1 MDTMES
7 WDIALLVVVG
17 YLATVALVRL
27 MARHRDQL
35 VERFRQDLEREKQ
48 QQQKAS
54 PEKKAAPTAHRRA
67 G

>member
-1 MDTMES
+1 METIEG

-27 MARHRDQL
+27 MGRHRDQL
-35 VERFRQDLEREKQ
+35 VERFRTEMKQEKQ
-48 QQQKAS
+48 QRKPPADA
-54 PEKKAAPTAHRRA
+54 KAAKSAHRRA

>member
-27 MARHRDQL
+27 MTRHRDQL

-48 QQQKAS
+48 QQKPP

>member
-1 MDTMES
+1 METMES
-7 WDIALLVVVG
+7 WDIALLVVVA

-35 VERFRQDLEREKQ
+35 VARFRHDVRREKQ
-48 QQQKAS
+48 HRPAQ
-54 PEKKAAPTAHRRA
+54 PDDDHPPTAQRRA

>member
-7 WDIALLVVVG
+7 WDIALLVVVV
-17 YLATVALVRL
+17 YLAVVALVRL

-35 VERFRQDLEREKQ
+35 VDRLRRDVQRQKRHR
-48 QQQKAS
+48 
-54 PEKKAAPTAHRRA
+54 AAHPDDKRPPTAQRRA